1 VFPEPEALLTSS
13 PRILGIDGR
22 KMSKSL
28 NNYIALSDTR
38 EDIQK
43 KVMAMFTDPEKIRR
57 HDPGHPE
64 RCNVFTFHK
73 AIANPQTEEIERD
86 CRSGSLGCV
95 ACKRQL
101 AELLADF
108 IDRVT
113 FLRTRYQ
120 GKEELIREILV
131 EGSRK
136 AREIAR
142 KTMEEV
148 REAMKISYGIAR

>member
-1 VFPEPEALLTSS
+1 
-13 PRILGIDGR
+13 
-22 KMSKSL
+22 
-28 NNYIALSDTR
+28 
-38 EDIQK
+38 
-43 KVMAMFTDPEKIRR
+43 
-57 HDPGHPE
+57 
-64 RCNVFTFHK
+64 
-73 AIANPQTEEIERD
+73 
-86 CRSGSLGCV
+86 V